1 MGFKETAA
9 KVAPAESA
17 RGGRGSPRTCCWGG
31 RIFRDEKLPVGAGV
45 GGAWLYRVEEMR
57 ATVSELRLPGQALPP
72 APRWRPASGWK
83 LTEGRSREGN
93 SPKMRVIRVGTRKS
107 QLARIQADSV
117 VAMLKDLYPGL
128 QFEMVAMS
136 TTGDKILDTALSKIG
151 EKSLFTKELEY
162 ALEKNEVDLV
172 VHSLKDLPTVLPP
185 AFTIGAVCKRESP
198 YDAVIFHPKYA
209 GQTLGTLPEKSVIGT
224 SSLRR
229 AAQLQRKF
237 PHLEFKSIRG
247 NLNTRLRKLDE
258 QQEFSAIILAA
269 AGLQRMGWQSRV
281 GQLLYPEECLYAVG
295 QGALGVEVRAKDQEV
310 LDLVRVL
317 HDPETLLRCIAER
330 AFLRHLEGGCSVP
343 VAVHTVLKDGQL
355 YLTGGVWS
363 LDGSDSLKETMQ
375 TTINVLAQH
384 EDGPEDD
391 VQRVG
396 ITARNISQGAQ
407 MAAENLGISLA
418 NLLLNKGAK
427 KILDVARQLN
437 DAH

>member
-1 MGFKETAA
+1 MSVSGDATA
-9 KVAPAESA
+9 
-17 RGGRGSPRTCCWGG
+17 G
-31 RIFRDEKLPVGAGV
+31 
-45 GGAWLYRVEEMR
+45 
-57 ATVSELRLPGQALPP
+57 
-72 APRWRPASGWK
+72 
-83 LTEGRSREGN
+83 EGN

-295 QGALGVEVRAKDQEV
+295 Q
-310 LDLVRVL
+310 
-317 HDPETLLRCIAER
+317 
-330 AFLRHLEGGCSVP
+330 EGGCSVP